1 MPDGYNINMTNNPLW
16 NIQSGNTDVGT
27 NTVTI
32 QNQPPVSTPSTN
44 TVIPPSYSN
53 FGLNSNP
60 NFQLN
65 PNYNTAITN
74 NPTAVQPNLAQ
85 QTGAPTTGSGFNMS
99 SFLTAASP
107 WLGMASAGMGL
118 LTGAMN
124 KPKNINQDFSFD
136 LSKSDYQ
143 TNPLLTQSIKNSFG
157 LGKDFRNTYQ
167 DMINPS
173 GSYNQRMF
181 QNLRQ
186 SVGDMRQQTI
196 GNMNAAMAARGVMG
210 MGNVYDAVTNRQA
223 GDQYAQGMQG
233 IMNTS
238 LGMAGQFGQMA
249 TGAYGQGGQ
258 FASGIDQRALANQQ
272 FNTQNQNTYNQYLK
286 QSQYNQQVQNQNAQ
300 SSWRNNMSNNLFNLG
315 GSFLGMNKTT

>member
-1 MPDGYNINMTNNPLW
+1 MPP
-16 NIQSGNTDVGT
+16 NTYQGA
-27 NTVTI
+27 
-32 QNQPPVSTPSTN
+32 
-44 TVIPPSYSN
+44 
-53 FGLNSNP
+53 
-60 NFQLN
+60 QLSV
-65 PNYNTAITN
+65 PD
-74 NPTAVQPNLAQ
+74 PTGQQPNLIRGTAN
-85 QTGAPTTGSGFNMS
+85 APLIADFSGNAVLNQPTGSNFNMS

-196 GNMNAAMAARGVMG
+196 GNMNAAMAARGIMG

-223 GDQYAQGMQG
+223 GDQYVQGMQG

-286 QSQYNQQVQNQNAQ
+286 QAQYNQQVQNQNAQ

>member
-1 MPDGYNINMTNNPLW
+1 MPDGYNIDMTNNPLW
-16 NIQSGNTDVGT
+16 NVQSGNTDVGT
-27 NTVTI
+27 NMI
-32 QNQPPVSTPSTN
+32 GGFSDIGSTNPPSTN
-44 TVIPPSYSN
+44 MIAPPVIN
-53 FGLNSNP
+53 FNLGLRNNP
-60 NFQLN
+60 
-65 PNYNTAITN
+65 TAITN

-286 QSQYNQQVQNQNAQ
+286 QAQYNQQVQNQNAQ

>member
-1 MPDGYNINMTNNPLW
+1 MPP
-16 NIQSGNTDVGT
+16 NTYQGA
-27 NTVTI
+27 
-32 QNQPPVSTPSTN
+32 
-44 TVIPPSYSN
+44 
-53 FGLNSNP
+53 
-60 NFQLN
+60 QLSV
-65 PNYNTAITN
+65 PD
-74 NPTAVQPNLAQ
+74 PTGQQPNLIRGTAN
-85 QTGAPTTGSGFNMS
+85 APLIADFSGNAVPNHPTGSNFNMS

-157 LGKDFRNTYQ
+157 LGRDFRNTYK

-196 GNMNAAMAARGVMG
+196 GNMNAAMAARGIMG

-233 IMNTS
+233 IINTS

-286 QSQYNQQVQNQNAQ
+286 QAQYNQQVQNQNAQ

>member
-1 MPDGYNINMTNNPLW
+1 MPP
-16 NIQSGNTDVGT
+16 NTYQGA
-27 NTVTI
+27 
-32 QNQPPVSTPSTN
+32 
-44 TVIPPSYSN
+44 
-53 FGLNSNP
+53 
-60 NFQLN
+60 QLSV
-65 PNYNTAITN
+65 PD
-74 NPTAVQPNLAQ
+74 PTGQQPNLIRGTAN
-85 QTGAPTTGSGFNMS
+85 APLIADFSGNAVPNQPTGSNFNMS

-157 LGKDFRNTYQ
+157 LGRDFRNTYK

-186 SVGDMRQQTI
+186 NVGDMRQQTI
-196 GNMNAAMAARGVMG
+196 GNMNAAMAARGIMG

-233 IMNTS
+233 IINTS

-286 QSQYNQQVQNQNAQ
+286 QAQYNQQVQNQNAQ